1 MLSESGSFPKSHG
14 RSVFPIGFD
23 KFLEELR
30 MLKKAA
36 ALMLVCASIG
46 AWVGCGTTTSK
57 YLYATIP
64 ASNEIV
70 AFRMDPNS
78 GALLQLVGSPITAGQ
93 AVQSLVI
100 HPSQK
105 FLYAANSGATPSG
118 TVSLF
123 TISSGGG
130 LTEVTPRQNVG
141 TAPTLLVMDSSGSFL
156 YVANSGSFDISVF
169 SINSSTGALTLVS
182 QTGGATA
189 GIGMSALNMELSPS
203 GKTLWV
209 TGQVG
214 TQGFI
219 QEFPVS
225 NGVIGAPVA
234 GSPFLTGNGPYGLAI
249 DSGGTHLY
257 TANKIDNSISA
268 FSINSSGALTLIST
282 TGETFTGPV
291 ALFIDKSG
299 KYMYVANQQSSGN
312 LAAYSIGSDGGLTL
326 LTNSPF
332 ATGPQPSFIT
342 GDSSGKY
349 LFVGNQS
356 TPVIQSFSLDPGTGT
371 LTSVN
376 SYSVPGTPTS
386 IAITQ

>member
-1 MLSESGSFPKSHG
+1 
-14 RSVFPIGFD
+14 
-23 KFLEELR
+23 
-30 MLKKAA
+30 MLKKVA
-36 ALMLVCASIG
+36 ALMLVCTSTG
-46 AWVGCGTTTSK
+46 AWMGCGTTTSK

-100 HPSQK
+100 NPSNK
-105 FLYAANSGATPSG
+105 FLYAVNSGATPSG
-118 TVSLF
+118 TLSLF

-130 LTEVTPRQNVG
+130 LTEVTPRYNVG
-141 TAPTLLVMDSSGSFL
+141 TAPTLLAMDTAGSYL

-169 SINSSTGALTLVS
+169 SINASTGALTLVLQCPTS
-182 QTGGATA
+182 NPNCGQQTAP
-189 GIGMSALNMELSPS
+189 IGVSALNMQLSPS
-203 GKTLWV
+203 GNSLFV

-214 TQGFI
+214 PQGFI
-219 QEFPVS
+219 QEFPV
-225 NGVIGAPVA
+225 NKGVLGAPVA
-234 GSPFLTGNGPYGLAI
+234 GSPFLTGNGPYGLVI
-249 DSGGTHLY
+249 NSGGTHLY
-257 TANKIDNSISA
+257 TANKIDNTISA

-282 TGETFTGPV
+282 TAETFTGPV

-299 KYMYVANQQSSGN
+299 KYLYVANQQSSGN

-326 LTNSPF
+326 LANSPF
-332 ATGPQPSFIT
+332 ATGPQPSVIT

>member
-1 MLSESGSFPKSHG
+1 MAGQCF
-14 RSVFPIGFD
+14 RTVFD
-23 KFLEELR
+23 KFLEESR

-36 ALMLVCASIG
+36 ALMLVCASMG

-57 YLYATIP
+57 YLYAAIP

-100 HPSQK
+100 HPSNK
-105 FLYAANSGATPSG
+105 FLYAANSGATPNG

-123 TISSGGG
+123 TISSGGA

-141 TAPTLLVMDSSGSFL
+141 TAPTLLAMDPSGSFL

-169 SINSSTGALTLVS
+169 SINSTTGILTAVA

-189 GIGMSALNMELSPS
+189 GIGMSALNMLLSSS
-203 GKTLWV
+203 GNTLWV
-209 TGQVG
+209 TGQIG
-214 TQGFI
+214 TQGFV

-225 NGVIGAPVA
+225 NGVIGAPVP
-234 GSPFLTGNGPYGLAI
+234 GSPFVTGNGPYGLAI
-249 DSGGTHLY
+249 NSGGTHLY

-312 LAAYSIGSDGGLTL
+312 LAAYSIGSDGDLTVL
-326 LTNSPF
+326 SNSPF
-332 ATGPQPSFIT
+332 ATGPQPSFIA
-342 GDSSGKY
+342 GDSSGNY

-356 TPVIQSFSLDPGTGT
+356 TPVVQSFSLDPGTGT

-386 IAITQ
+386 IAITR